1 MSSKNNLET
10 AEIKDARRADDA
22 ALKQLAAAIAAETEA
37 RRVRD
42 EAARSPG
49 WAKEQID
56 TNRRWQVAMQELIDS
71 YRRRTATEKQVQV
84 ALQHEI
90 DRITAE
96 KKQAKEESE
105 RAAMAARAVK
115 PRNKYYNNNNN
126 NNNNSG
132 PSHPPP
138 SPPAQPPVQPP
149 VQPPAPLKL
158 AATPPK
164 QHARWT
170 RVMTPKLIR
179 GGTKRKIK
187 KSRRMHTRQR
197 RNRR

>member
-84 ALQHEI
+84 ALQNEI

-126 NNNNSG
+126 NNNNNNSG

-138 SPPAQPPVQPP
+138 SPPA
-149 VQPPAPLKL
+149 QPPAPLKL

-187 KSRRMHTRQR
+187 KSRRMHSRQR